1 MSEPTVRP
9 VVVPTVAV
17 ELPGGRSLFACR
29 YEEPTTGRD
38 LVSLSVGWPSGPR
51 SSDGLMVPA
60 SCLPKLVAAL
70 DALSELEGET

>member
-1 MSEPTVRP
+1 MTDVDEPTIHS

-38 LVSLSVGWPSGPR
+38 LLSLSVGWPSGPR
-51 SSDGLMVPA
+51 SEAGLTLPA

-70 DALSELEGET
+70 EALP